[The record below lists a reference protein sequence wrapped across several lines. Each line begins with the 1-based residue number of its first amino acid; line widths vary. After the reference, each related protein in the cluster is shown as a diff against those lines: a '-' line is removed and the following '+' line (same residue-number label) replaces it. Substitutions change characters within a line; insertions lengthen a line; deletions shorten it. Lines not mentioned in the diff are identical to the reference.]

1 MLSEYFLIE
10 LPATSEIAQ
19 GPEDSSSFEV
29 VCTLDSVLSYKIDCS
44 SRVINDFLPLRSK
57 TMSSPSTVFLQII
70 DEAIVESVFTA
81 LPKLY
86 LMEKDTVAAPKRW

>member
-10 LPATSEIAQ
+10 SLDTSEIAL
-19 GPEDSSSFEV
+19 GVEDNSSFEN

-44 SRVINDFLPLRSK
+44 RRAINCLLLLRSK
-57 TMSSPSTVFLQII
+57 TMGSPSTVFLQII
-70 DEAIVESVFTA
+70 DKAIVESVFTA